1 MLFRSNG
8 STGHVFARTS
18 WDEDA
23 TWLGYF
29 DGQLQMF
36 RDGKIQTLRGGASAQ
51 PVSVGD
57 AVLLTAQNKESDRFH
72 VSSEAV
78 FILNLAPRAHY
89 DVEIDDQELRDEETD
104 AGGTLVLAIPEGI
117 ETGVRVRRRAE

>member
-1 MLFRSNG
+1 M
-8 STGHVFARTS
+8 
-18 WDEDA
+18 
-23 TWLGYF
+23 
-29 DGQLQMF
+29 
-36 RDGKIQTLRGGASAQ
+36 
-51 PVSVGD
+51 
-57 AVLLTAQNKESDRFH
+57 
-72 VSSEAV
+72 SSEAV